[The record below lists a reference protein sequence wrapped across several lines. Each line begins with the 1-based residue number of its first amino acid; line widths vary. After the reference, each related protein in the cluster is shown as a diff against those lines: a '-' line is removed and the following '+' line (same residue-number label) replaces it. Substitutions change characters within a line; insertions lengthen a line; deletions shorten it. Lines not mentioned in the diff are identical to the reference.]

1 VQVRVRAAPLQLG
14 SPVATEL
21 RGKPSCHGFTRTAT
35 HSHLASQQ
43 QPHQG
48 DLSESER
55 GSWYGGGS
63 TGAMGQFE
71 VSDGGLNAP
80 CARSSD
86 AGDAAADIIGFEQRK
101 VRS

>member
-1 VQVRVRAAPLQLG
+1 MRVRAAPLQPG

-21 RGKPSCHGFTRTAT
+21 RGQPSCHGFTRTAT

-43 QPHQG
+43 QAHQG
-48 DLSESER
+48 DWSESER

-63 TGAMGQFE
+63 TGARGQCE
-71 VSDGGLNAP
+71 ESDGALDAP
-80 CARSSD
+80 SARSSE